1 MLQNLIEYYMT
12 NGAMVVEQFIRHLL
26 ISVYGVLFAA
36 LIFIPSGFYLARKRV
51 LGNVFIQLANMIQTI
66 PSLATISILMILVGI
81 GPNTVVLCVFLYS
94 ILPILKNTMTAVQN
108 VDENLLDVAKG
119 MGMTQMQI
127 RLKVE
132 FPLALSIILGGLRNA
147 LVLAIGITAIG
158 TFIGAGGLGDI
169 ISRGIN
175 VSRGQHIIWAGALPT
190 ILMAFGVDV
199 LLAQIEKRFAFY
211 K

>member
-1 MLQNLIEYYMT
+1 
-12 NGAMVVEQFIRHLL
+12 
-26 ISVYGVLFAA
+26 
-36 LIFIPSGFYLARKRV
+36 
-51 LGNVFIQLANMIQTI
+51 
-66 PSLATISILMILVGI
+66 
-81 GPNTVVLCVFLYS
+81 
-94 ILPILKNTMTAVQN
+94 MTAVQN